1 MREISCEKITET
13 VARLCIESNYYLGD
27 DVLKALC
34 QARDDE
40 VSPVGRDV
48 LEQILENVDVAREEG
63 IPLCQDT
70 GLTVVFLEVGQGAHI
85 VGGDLS
91 EAIREGVRRG
101 YEEGYLRKSV
111 VDKPFSARINTRDN
125 TPAVIHTQ
133 IVPGD
138 RFRIIVVPKGGG
150 SENMSA
156 LAMLKPAD
164 GRQGVVDFVV
174 ETVRKAGANPCPP
187 TIVGVG
193 VGGTVEKTM
202 WLAKYSLLRE
212 VGQPSPDPEVAEV
225 EREILERVNK
235 LGIGPQGLG
244 GSTTSLAVH
253 VETYPCHIASLPV
266 AVNLQCHSAR
276 HKEAVL

>member
-1 MREISCEKITET
+1 MREIRCKDIIET
-13 VARLCIESNYYLGD
+13 VARLCIEANYYLGD
-27 DVLKALC
+27 DVLQALR
-34 QARDDE
+34 QARDAE
-40 VSPVGRDV
+40 ASPVGRQV
-48 LEQILENVDVAREEG
+48 LDQILENADVAREEEM
-63 IPLCQDT
+63 PLCQDT
-70 GLTVVFLEVGQGAHI
+70 GLTVVFLEVGQDAHVI
-85 VGGDLS
+85 GGDLYQ
-91 EAIREGVRRG
+91 AIQEGVRRG
-101 YEEGYLRKSV
+101 YQEGYLRKSV
-111 VDKPFSARINTRDN
+111 VDRPFSARVNTRDN

-138 RFRIIVVPKGGG
+138 RLKITVAPKGGG

-164 GRQGVVDFVV
+164 GRQGVMDFVV

-193 VGGTVEKTM
+193 VGGTAEMAM
-202 WLAKYSLLRE
+202 WLAKRSLLRE
-212 VGQPSPDPEVAEV
+212 VGQPNPDPEVAAL
-225 EREILERVNK
+225 ERDILEQVNR

-266 AVNLQCHSAR
+266 AVNIQCHSAR